1 MRTVEQ
7 VQSIYNDLTT
17 TEVGRR
23 VGGVTGATVREWI
36 DAGLIPEAIN
46 VSPHRERREWRIPAD
61 AVERLR
67 REFSAGELLKR
78 AG

>member
-7 VQSIYNDLTT
+7 VQSMYNDLTT
-17 TEVGRR
+17 SEVGRR
-23 VGGVTGATVREWI
+23 VGNVTGATVREWI
-36 DAGLIPEAIN
+36 EAGLVPEAIN
-46 VSPHRERREWRIPAD
+46 VSPHRTRREWRIPE
-61 AVERLR
+61 AVVGRLR

>member
-17 TEVGRR
+17 SEVGRR
-23 VGGVTGATVREWI
+23 VGNVTGATVREWI
-36 DAGLIPEAIN
+36 EAGLVPEAIN
-46 VSPHRERREWRIPAD
+46 VSPHRTRREWRIPEA
-61 AVERLR
+61 AVERMR
-67 REFSAGELLKR
+67 RDFSAGELQKR